1 DGVNR
6 RWRAAQYSEDTG
18 LVRLGGTG
26 GFLYYVAAMHNPNP
40 PTVASATQPYPA
52 ICPRCD
58 TDWSWKPLG
67 SPIRTQRTGF
77 QKISQVLCDT
87 LLRQIPYTL
96 TANNRKLVVF
106 SDSRQDAAKISA
118 GMRVAHYLDA
128 VRQALTAS
136 ISAAGQGAIAFNSQ
150 ARGQQLSPEQAAL
163 AAEFSS
169 SHPHDATTIVMA
181 ANPHTAGLPAPA
193 RGTMTAQQAAQQI
206 LSR

>member
-1 DGVNR
+1 
-6 RWRAAQYSEDTG
+6 
-18 LVRLGGTG
+18 
-26 GFLYYVAAMHNPNP
+26 MHNPNP

-52 ICPRCD
+52 ICARCD

-181 ANPHTAGLPAPA
+181 ANPHTAG
-193 RGTMTAQQAAQQI
+193 
-206 LSR
+206 

>member
-1 DGVNR
+1 MTPASSQWTQDGVNR

-136 ISAAGQGAIAFNSQ
+136 I
-150 ARGQQLSPEQAAL
+150 
-163 AAEFSS
+163 
-169 SHPHDATTIVMA
+169 
-181 ANPHTAGLPAPA
+181 
-193 RGTMTAQQAAQQI
+193 
-206 LSR
+206 